1 MTTTT
6 APRPNPGHSR
16 ARPRIGPSGAVSTW
30 LKVIASLG
38 AAFLTLPLLM
48 LLLRAPWGSM
58 GQALSST
65 TAKQALALSAFSATA
80 ATICALFLGLPLA
93 FVLAKSHSR
102 KSWLLRAIVLVPLVL
117 PPVVGGTALL
127 LAFGRTS
134 ILGGLAYRAFG
145 VQLPFTTAGVV
156 VAETFVALPFIVLT
170 LEAAIRSHGDRL
182 DQAAATLG
190 ASRWQTIRFVTIPIL
205 GPAIVAGAMLG
216 FARALGEFGATI
228 TFAGSFP
235 GTTQTLPLAIYQALE
250 TQPDTAAALS
260 VVLLGFTAL
269 ALVLL
274 RGRLSGWGR
283 GADA

>member
-1 MTTTT
+1 MTT
-6 APRPNPGHSR
+6 APTQPIEPRRRR
-16 ARPRIGPSGAVSTW
+16 ARTGNPSPEAVAPW
-30 LKVIASLG
+30 LRVIAGLG

-48 LLLRAPWGSM
+48 LLVRAPWGSM
-58 GQALSST
+58 GPALSSAA
-65 TAKQALALSAFSATA
+65 AKQALALSAVSASA
-80 ATICALFLGLPLA
+80 ATVCALVLGLPLA
-93 FVLAKSHSR
+93 LVLAKSQSR
-102 KSWLLRAIVLVPLVL
+102 SSWLLRAVVLVPLVL

-127 LAFGRTS
+127 MAFGRTS
-134 ILGGLAYRAFG
+134 VLGGLAYRAFG
-145 VQLPFTTAGVV
+145 VQLPFTTAGVI

-170 LEAAIRSHGDRL
+170 MEAAIRSHGDRL

-190 ASRWQTIRFVTIPIL
+190 ASRWQTMRFVTIPIL

-260 VVLLGFTAL
+260 VVLLGFTAV

-283 GADA
+283 GAGA